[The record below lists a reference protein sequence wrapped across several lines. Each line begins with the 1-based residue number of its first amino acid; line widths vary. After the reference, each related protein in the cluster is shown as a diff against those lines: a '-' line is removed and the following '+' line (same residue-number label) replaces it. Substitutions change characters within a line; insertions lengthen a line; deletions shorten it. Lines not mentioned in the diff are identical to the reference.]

1 MGDSNSVSS
10 NNKSIETTYINYFQL
25 VAKGGR
31 TTSEMESLGWEG
43 QEGQASQVNNGR
55 VYGLKMQN
63 SLVNGQSALEM
74 PNDKSTLT
82 PNNRLVLVC
91 GILFYKKT
99 ENYRYM

>member
-1 MGDSNSVSS
+1 
-10 NNKSIETTYINYFQL
+10 
-25 VAKGGR
+25 
-31 TTSEMESLGWEG
+31 
-43 QEGQASQVNNGR
+43 VNNGR